1 MQGGWVKF
9 RTSHARPPRN
19 ARMWHRWSFF
29 VPDLERSREQE
40 HQRERARPALNP
52 GSVLQV
58 TIVHRGYHGQPEGQ
72 WPLRDR
78 HRVVLLGLV
87 QHLLQVKGR
96 VRLTRFFCV
105 LRRLFDMNLICWRS
119 LASPMLVRHQCVTPL
134 RDLLANIAFLRCGGR
149 LSSRQSIGPLEKR
162 LFVKV
167 HWQHEIHDFHDRLIF
182 IRAPRVCTRENL

>member
-96 VRLTRFFCV
+96 VRLTRFFAFCVDCLTWIWFVDAV
-105 LRRLFDMNLICWRS
+105 LRHLCLCVIN
-119 LASPMLVRHQCVTPL
+119 ASRPCVIYL
-134 RDLLANIAFLRCGGR
+134 QILLSCD
-149 LSSRQSIGPLEKR
+149 
-162 LFVKV
+162 VV
-167 HWQHEIHDFHDRLIF
+167 D
-182 IRAPRVCTRENL
+182 V